1 MKNIYLIVTFVVVA
15 LTRVAAQ
22 HQAMPAGMSHEE
34 HMRQMQKDEELKK
47 RGAAAMGFDQDATTH
62 HFLLRA
68 DGGAIQVESNT
79 PSDSA
84 TIAEIRAHLK
94 EIAVAFGKGE
104 FDKPFATH
112 GEVPP
117 GVPVMQA
124 NRELIKYRYED
135 RPGGGTVVLSTN
147 NAEAL
152 KAIHDFMRYQITEHK
167 TGDPLTITRN

>member
-1 MKNIYLIVTFVVVA
+1 MKKLYLIVTFAVVA

-22 HQAMPAGMSHEE
+22 HTAMPAGMSHEE
-34 HMRQMQKDEELKK
+34 HQRQMQKDEELKK
-47 RGAAAMGFDQDATTH
+47 RGAAAMGFDQAAATH

-68 DGGAIQVESNT
+68 DGGAIQVESNNA
-79 PSDSA
+79 SDAA

-94 EIAVAFGKGE
+94 EIAVAFAKGE

-124 NRELIKYRYED
+124 KKGLIYYRYED
-135 RPGGGTVVLSTN
+135 RPSGGAVLVTTKED
-147 NAEAL
+147 EAL
-152 KAIHDFMRYQITEHK
+152 KAIHDFLRYQIVEHK
-167 TGDPLTITRN
+167 TGDPLTVSR